1 LFSPDN
7 EIGDRMTAAIR
18 MGIEPSALSN
28 ERQCGSARPAAPAAG
43 DLSADCLH
51 LSNLAVFRPGSEG
64 GTASRLLARL
74 GILIVRKVPALQQDA
89 AIESPAT
96 Q

>member
-1 LFSPDN
+1 LFSPHN

-28 ERQCGSARPAAPAAG
+28 ERQCGNARPASPAAG
-43 DLSADCLH
+43 DLSADCPD
-51 LSNLAVFRPGSEG
+51 LSNLALFPARERRRN
-64 GTASRLLARL
+64 ARRLLARL
-74 GILIVRKVPALQQDA
+74 RILNIRKEAALQQDA